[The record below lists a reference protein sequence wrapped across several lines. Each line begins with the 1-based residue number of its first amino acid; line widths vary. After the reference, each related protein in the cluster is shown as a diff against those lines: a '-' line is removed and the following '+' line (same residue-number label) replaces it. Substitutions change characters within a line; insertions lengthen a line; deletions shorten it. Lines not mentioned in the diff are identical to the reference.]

1 MNAHGEP
8 QPTTAIDEENPNE
21 DAIQHQQNDS
31 DASQLAV
38 YAYEEDAMDEEEPL
52 SPYEEDARDYTAE
65 TTTAQM
71 LALPSVC
78 TFQELQQMRPV
89 TGMGGKV
96 AAAKQRELRQGCLE
110 NEIFE
115 IDVTDAWPERRAV
128 LRAVPPNLQQL
139 IIW

>member
-21 DAIQHQQNDS
+21 DAIQHQQNYS
-31 DASQLAV
+31 DASQLPV

-52 SPYEEDARDYTAE
+52 SPYEEDAMEYAAE

-89 TGMGGKV
+89 RGMGGN
-96 AAAKQRELRQGCLE
+96 CLLYTSPSPR
-110 NEIFE
+110 
-115 IDVTDAWPERRAV
+115 DRG
-128 LRAVPPNLQQL
+128 
-139 IIW
+139 